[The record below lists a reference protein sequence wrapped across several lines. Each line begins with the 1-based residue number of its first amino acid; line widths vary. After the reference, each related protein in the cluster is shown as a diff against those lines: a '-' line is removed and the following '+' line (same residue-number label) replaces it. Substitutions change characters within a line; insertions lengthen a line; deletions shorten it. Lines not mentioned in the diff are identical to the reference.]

1 MTERTRKAFRLTVHL
16 AGELVERA
24 KADGITETE
33 LVTRALRLYLDG
45 GTHEAHGEAHE
56 GTREAHADSEAI
68 SALVAQLEVKDQQ
81 IVRLMDSLDRAQA
94 SIQAAQALE
103 GARVARALGE
113 PAEAAVVSDAG
124 EEGIGPIAR
133 LRRWATRHK

>member
-24 KADGITETE
+24 KVDGITETE

-45 GTHEAHGEAHE
+45 GTHEAHD

-124 EEGIGPIAR
+124 EGVGPIAR